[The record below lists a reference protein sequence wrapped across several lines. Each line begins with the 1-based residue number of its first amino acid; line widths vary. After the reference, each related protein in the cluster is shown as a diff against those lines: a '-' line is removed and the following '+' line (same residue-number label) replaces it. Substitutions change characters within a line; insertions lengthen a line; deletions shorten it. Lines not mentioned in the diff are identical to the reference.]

1 VTKPITVEVPEQ
13 AVKMFNG
20 DEARLGREVFEAAV
34 VMWFDEARIS
44 QGRAAELL
52 GISRAELFEVLKRH
66 NVSPIQI
73 TPEELAE
80 DLKRG

>member
-1 VTKPITVEVPEQ
+1 
-13 AVKMFNG
+13 MFNG